1 MTPLESALT
10 EDERRLLLAIQD
22 GLPIVARPY
31 ESVAQRLGM
40 TEAQVLSLLA
50 SLMARG
56 VVKRLGAVPNHY
68 ALGITANGMAVW
80 DGPDERVSAL
90 GRRLAASPEVT
101 HCYLRPRR
109 LPQWRYNLYAMVHG
123 RSRQEV
129 LATVERLAVEVGLS
143 GFPHDVVFSAR
154 QFRKR
159 GTRVTE

>member
-80 DGPDERVSAL
+80 DVPD
-90 GRRLAASPEVT
+90 SP
-101 HCYLRPRR
+101 PAGA
-109 LPQWRYNLYAMVHG
+109 PG
-123 RSRQEV
+123 RSP
-129 LATVERLAVEVGLS
+129 AH
-143 GFPHDVVFSAR
+143 PAR
-154 QFRKR
+154 PTPPCR
-159 GTRVTE
+159 